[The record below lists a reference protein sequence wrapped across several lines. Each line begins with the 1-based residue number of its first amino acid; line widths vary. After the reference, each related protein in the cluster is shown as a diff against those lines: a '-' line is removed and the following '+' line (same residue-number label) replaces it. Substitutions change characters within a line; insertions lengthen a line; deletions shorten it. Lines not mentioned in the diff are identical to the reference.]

1 MKVQVNSDKQ
11 IVVDAQLSGIIEEEV
26 NRALGRFEAQLT
38 RVEVHLSDVNSS
50 SKSGRRDKRCVLEAR
65 PAGQK
70 PVSASLEAASVQQ
83 AVRGAAGKMKRL
95 LDTSFGK
102 SSPQA
107 SQASARRTKR
117 ASSSSASLKKLQQV
131 QTVLSE
137 ILDRASGEST
147 RLKRYVEAANKAV
160 DGARL
165 LVESQEEE
173 TKAPASKRTA
183 APAKKTAAVAEPS
196 AAGGRSRKKKGVYQ
210 ARRRSWPGR

>member
-11 IVVDAQLSGIIEEEV
+11 IVVDAELSGTIEDEI
-26 NRALGRFEAQLT
+26 NRALGRFEAQVT

-50 SKSGRRDKRCVLEAR
+50 SKSGRRDKRCLLEAR

-70 PVSASLEAASVQQ
+70 PVSASLEATSVQQ

-95 LDTSFGK
+95 LETSFGK
-102 SSPQA
+102 SSPQT
-107 SQASARRTKR
+107 SQASARRAKR
-117 ASSSSASLKKLQQV
+117 SSSSSASLKKLQQV

-137 ILDRASGEST
+137 ILDRTAGESP

-165 LVESQEEE
+165 LVESQGEE
-173 TKAPASKRTA
+173 TKTPALKRAA
-183 APAKKTAAVAEPS
+183 APAKKTVAVAEPS

-210 ARRRSWPGR
+210 ARRQSWPAR